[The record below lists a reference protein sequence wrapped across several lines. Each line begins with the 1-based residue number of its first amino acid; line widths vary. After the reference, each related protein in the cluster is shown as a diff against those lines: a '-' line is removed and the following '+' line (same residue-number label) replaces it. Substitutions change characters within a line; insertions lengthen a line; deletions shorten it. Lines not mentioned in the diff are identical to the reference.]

1 MDTQSSKNTKR
12 LKIYIGESDLWR
24 GKALYMVL
32 LETLRKTGLAGATI
46 TRGIAGFGARS
57 RIHTAAI
64 LRLSEDLPLVIEV
77 IDSAEKIEAD
87 LSTKKRDTVK

>member
-1 MDTQSSKNTKR
+1 METQSTKNTKR
-12 LKIYIGESDLWR
+12 LTIYIGESDLWR

-32 LETLRKTGLAGATI
+32 LESMRNAGLAGATV

-64 LRLSEDLPLVIEV
+64 LRLSEDLPLEIGRASCRERV
-77 IDSAEKIEAD
+77 
-87 LSTKKRDTVK
+87 